1 MFQDKTNYSDMLAAL
16 TPMLMQLETVQWNGY
31 LIEALIL
38 RAILRYQNAACD
50 QAIEDM
56 EYAIQLAQPH
66 GERYVFMQNMPHLR
80 PILEHLV
87 NNSYARQLLA
97 LVADVGADTC
107 AHPSLIEALSEREVA
122 ILGLMTRGLTYEA
135 MSRELTISINTVR
148 YHVKSL
154 YGKLG
159 VSSRA
164 DAIAYAQK
172 RGVKTSM

>member
-16 TPMLMQLETVQWNGY
+16 NPMLMQLETLQWNGY

-38 RAILRYQNAACD
+38 RAILRYQHAACD
-50 QAIEDM
+50 QAVEDM
-56 EYAIQLAQPH
+56 EYAIQLAQAD
-66 GERYVFMQNMPHLR
+66 GERYAFVQNMPYLR
-80 PILEHLV
+80 PLLEHLAE
-87 NNSYARQLLA
+87 NSYARHLLT
-97 LVADVGADTC
+97 LVADAGSGAY
-107 AHPSLIEALSEREVA
+107 AHPSLVEALSEREVA
-122 ILGLMTRGLTYEA
+122 ILRLMTRGLTYDA

-172 RGVKTSM
+172 RGVKTST